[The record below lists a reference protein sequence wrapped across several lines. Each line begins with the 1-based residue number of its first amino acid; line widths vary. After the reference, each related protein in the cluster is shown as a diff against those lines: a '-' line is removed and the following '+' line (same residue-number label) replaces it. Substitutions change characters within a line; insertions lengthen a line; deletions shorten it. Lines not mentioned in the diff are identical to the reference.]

1 MVNWSMCNVV
11 WYDGQDAFVS
21 KHILRTITDG
31 IVLDVTDESRK
42 LVEEEICGNGE
53 VLKIDILSP
62 VDFDNIEALK
72 GYEKSDRPYEQ
83 EYYRAYLRFKDMW
96 F

>member
-1 MVNWSMCNVV
+1 MKWAMCNVV
-11 WYDGQDAFVS
+11 WYDGLDAFVS
-21 KHILRTITDG
+21 KYILRIQDA
-31 IVLDVTDESRK
+31 VFDVTDESRE

-53 VLKIDILSP
+53 ILKIDILSP
-62 VDFDNIEALK
+62 LDFDNIEALK

-83 EYYRAYLRFKDMW
+83 EQYRAYLRFKDMW